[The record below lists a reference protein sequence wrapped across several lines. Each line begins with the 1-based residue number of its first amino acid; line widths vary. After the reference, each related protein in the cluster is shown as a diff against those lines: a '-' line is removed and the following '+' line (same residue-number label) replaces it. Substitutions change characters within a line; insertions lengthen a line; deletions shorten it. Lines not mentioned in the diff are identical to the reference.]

1 MNYIY
6 IVYQTLC
13 TVNNKIYIGVHKTL
27 TEEFDGYLG
36 CGVYINRPATYKN
49 ANTPFKHAVAK
60 YGVKSFKRTILKT
73 FTSETDAYKLEAELV
88 NEEFVRREDTY
99 NLALG
104 GRDTSMGNDKVKV
117 YMYDLD
123 GNFEMEFESLHDAAR
138 YLKPS
143 DGRPGHLPRAIRL
156 GHQYL
161 GHQFSYEKLPYM
173 KKLKHRNITTV
184 EKPYV
189 GSSVGRF
196 DDNGNLLETYSTMT
210 ECVKAGYA
218 NAKSVAQG
226 KRKKCKGYVFKYLD

>member
-1 MNYIY
+1 
-6 IVYQTLC
+6 
-13 TVNNKIYIGVHKTL
+13 
-27 TEEFDGYLG
+27 
-36 CGVYINRPATYKN
+36 
-49 ANTPFKHAVAK
+49 
-60 YGVKSFKRTILKT
+60 
-73 FTSETDAYKLEAELV
+73 
-88 NEEFVRREDTY
+88 
-99 NLALG
+99 
-104 GRDTSMGNDKVKV
+104 
-117 YMYDLD
+117 
-123 GNFEMEFESLHDAAR
+123 MEYVSLHDAAR